1 VVVDTRWAQGL
12 MAIVSGHYDIATKD
26 KNGELEVAINSGI
39 AIVTLTSRASQ
50 DIAAEAPAR

>member
-1 VVVDTRWAQGL
+1 VVVGTGRAQGL
-12 MAIVSGHYDIATKD
+12 MGIVSGHYDIPTKD

-50 DIAAEAPAR
+50 GLAGEAAAR